1 MSKTPIPSES
11 DTAAPRGKIDA
22 FLERARTM
30 APGTAGKRGRLVFG
44 LDATMSRQPT
54 WDRAASVQAEMFKEA
69 AAVGGLD
76 IKLVY
81 FRGFGECRASPW
93 VSDGER
99 LGQMMSRIDCRG
111 GLSQIRKVLSKTL
124 EEARQAPVQA
134 LVYVGDAMEEDVDLL
149 CARAGELGLL
159 KVPVFLFQERQEPAA
174 TAAFA
179 EIARLSGGAHLSFSG
194 ASGAELARLLKAVA
208 VYAAGGRKA
217 LEARRAGGDEGAR
230 LLIAK
235 LR

>member
-1 MSKTPIPSES
+1 MSKTPTPAPSDS
-11 DTAAPRGKIDA
+11 TDRADIDA
-22 FLERARTM
+22 FLQRARTM

-54 WDRAASVQAEMFKEA
+54 WDRATAVQAEMFKEA

-93 VSDGER
+93 VSDGDR
-99 LGQMMSRIDCRG
+99 LGRMMSSIDCRG
-111 GLSQIRKVLSKTL
+111 GLTQIRKVLGKAL
-124 EEARQAPVQA
+124 EEAREAPVQA
-134 LVYVGDAMEEDVDLL
+134 LVYVGDAMEEDVDML

-159 KVPVFLFQERQEPAA
+159 KVPVFLFQERREPAA

-179 EIARLSGGAHLSFSG
+179 EIARLSGGAHLTFSD
-194 ASGAELARLLKAVA
+194 ASGAELAKLLKAVA

-230 LLIAK
+230 LLIEK